1 MKEYIRLELVGSGEV
16 HKYLEDGWEIVETAK
31 QSFPD
36 GETRVDYHIGLPARV
51 MVDKLMTVI
60 RDYEE
65 HGLKEKLFVGVAEN
79 FGENASEYEAGAGHS
94 TPSKTARYMETYEKT
109 VNDKNVNVRKKYTQ
123 EELQERA
130 EFEF

>member
-1 MKEYIRLELVGSGEV
+1 MKEYVKLDLVGSGEV
-16 HKYLEDGWEIVETAK
+16 HKYLADGWEIVEAAK
-31 QSFPD
+31 QSYE

-51 MVDKLMTVI
+51 MVDKLMTII

-65 HGLKEKLFVGVAEN
+65 HDLKEKLFEGVAEN
-79 FGENASEYEAGAGHS
+79 FGENASEYQAGAGHS

-109 VNDKNVNVRKKYTQ
+109 VNDKNVTVRKKYTQ